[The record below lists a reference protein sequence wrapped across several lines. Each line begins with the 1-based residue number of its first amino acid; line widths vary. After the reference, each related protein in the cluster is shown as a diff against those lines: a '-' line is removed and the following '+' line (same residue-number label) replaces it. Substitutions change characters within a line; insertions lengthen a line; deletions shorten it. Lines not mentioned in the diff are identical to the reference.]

1 IQKGYDW
8 VSKKHRRGQASEM
21 DEATTTEI
29 GISAKIARPERLV
42 HPIRLQVL
50 EIHLK
55 PKMNHS
61 DSMRRVNEECRCN
74 AQSTKVVLE
83 ILGVSDNLGS
93 LSHSTFQSHPI
104 FFAIESIKCVWSC
117 SFAFFWCQR
126 IKHEII

>member
-1 IQKGYDW
+1 
-8 VSKKHRRGQASEM
+8 M
-21 DEATTTEI
+21 TE
-29 GISAKIARPERLV
+29 AKIARPERLV

-83 ILGVSDNLGS
+83 ILGVSDNLGW